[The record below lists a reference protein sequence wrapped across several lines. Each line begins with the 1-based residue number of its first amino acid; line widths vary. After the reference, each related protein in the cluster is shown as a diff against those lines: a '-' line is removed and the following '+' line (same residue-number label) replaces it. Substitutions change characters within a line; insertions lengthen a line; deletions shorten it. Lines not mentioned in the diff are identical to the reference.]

1 MSPSA
6 HAYLAPSAASRWM
19 LCPGS
24 VEAATHFE
32 DTSGYAAERGTLMHT
47 YIEQR
52 LQGLATLHLDSL
64 DDEEQG
70 IVDVCVDAANALID
84 GVNSGVAFGVENRVK
99 LPHVHPMLW
108 GTADLFVWHIEE
120 GHLTVLD
127 FKTGRM
133 PVSPVAN
140 WQLIAYAA
148 GVIRTDYDSLKR
160 ITLAVCQPRT
170 NTVLSTWT
178 TTPDDFLNRVDMM
191 AEGAEMA
198 TGENAPRI
206 PGAKQCVYCPA
217 RFTCPERMA
226 DEAHKMGDLFTPAE
240 WFTEDTTILESAAKA
255 LRARIKEAE
264 RNAKEG
270 RVPNVHSIGYELMTW
285 TKAGREWLDDTY
297 DQRAYVLMDKRLSPR
312 AAMRHFGLEVRDLD
326 PKHYSISWRALSHVI
341 DYQRSN
347 A

>member
-1 MSPSA
+1 MSPSD

-47 YIEQR
+47 YIER
-52 LQGLATLHLDSL
+52 ELAEESTVGLDEL

-70 IVDVCVDAANALID
+70 IVDVCVDAAESLRR
-84 GVNSGVAFGVENRVK
+84 GVGVSWGVENRVK

-108 GTADLFVWHIEE
+108 GTADLFCWHIEE
-120 GHLTVLD
+120 GHLTILD
-127 FKTGRM
+127 FKTGRV

-140 WQLIAYAA
+140 WQLIAYAG
-148 GVIRTDYDSLKR
+148 GVLGTDFDTVQK
-160 ITLAVCQPRT
+160 ITLGVLQPRSS
-170 NTVLSTWT
+170 TVVSFWT
-178 TTPDDFLNRVDMM
+178 TTIEDFVNRISMLGSGAMM
-191 AEGAEMA
+191 ATA
-198 TGENAPRI
+198 ENAPRI

-226 DEAHKMGDLFTPAE
+226 DEAHKVGDLFAPVE
-240 WFTEDTTILESAAKA
+240 WFSDDSAILNQAKA

-285 TKAGREWLDDTY
+285 TKAGREWFDGVY
-297 DQRAYVLMDKRLSPR
+297 GRRALVLGKRLSPR

-326 PKHYSISWRALSHVI
+326 PKHYTISWRALSHVI